1 MRVKRLMTKY
11 PNSTSAL
18 ASALDYLDID
28 YFGAIDDNVDI
39 KLDMLIRL
47 TLKVRELESRFDA
60 ANQDERK
67 T

>member
-1 MRVKRLMTKY
+1 MKAKHLMAKY
-11 PNSTSAL
+11 PDSASAL

-28 YFGAIDDNVDI
+28 YFGALDDNVDI

-60 ANQDERK
+60 ANQDECK